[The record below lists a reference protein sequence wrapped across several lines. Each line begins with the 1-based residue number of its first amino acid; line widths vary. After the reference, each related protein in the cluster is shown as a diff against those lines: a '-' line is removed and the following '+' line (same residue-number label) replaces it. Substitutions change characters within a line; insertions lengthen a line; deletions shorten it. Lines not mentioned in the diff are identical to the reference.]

1 MARSERIAWY
11 TVQVLKG
18 EYGREV
24 TKLEDRIKQLERV
37 LGEKLAELPE
47 PRNGDGN
54 NPQMFG

>member
-1 MARSERIAWY
+1 MAWH

-18 EYGREV
+18 ECGREV

-47 PRNGDGN
+47 PRNGDSN

>member
-1 MARSERIAWY
+1 VVLAEGMAWY
-11 TVQVLKG
+11 TVRVLKG

-47 PRNGDGN
+47 PRNGDSN